1 MQNTTL
7 LVTLAAQVGVFVAL
21 LLVPLAS
28 TSKMCVMISDG
39 FSHSCEVASSST
51 TDSWLE
57 RCRRLDHLKGP
68 FAFLAEL
75 FHRSPS
81 RPLTPEPDACVH
93 RDFGLDFGWK
103 AESDSC
109 RSRYLSEQLCS
120 IFWIV
125 LFLGE
130 GNESVID
137 GALLRT
143 VVL

>member
-7 LVTLAAQVGVFVAL
+7 LVTSAAQVGVFVAL
-21 LLVPLAS
+21 LFVPLGS

-51 TDSWLE
+51 TDS
-57 RCRRLDHLKGP
+57 RRLDHLKGP

-109 RSRYLSEQLCS
+109 
-120 IFWIV
+120 
-125 LFLGE
+125 
-130 GNESVID
+130 
-137 GALLRT
+137 
-143 VVL
+143 